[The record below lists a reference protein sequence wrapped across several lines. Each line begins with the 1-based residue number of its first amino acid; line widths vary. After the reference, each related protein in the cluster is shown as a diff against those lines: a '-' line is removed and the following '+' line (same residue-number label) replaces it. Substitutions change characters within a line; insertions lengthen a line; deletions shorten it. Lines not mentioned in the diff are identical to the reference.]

1 MKPVAATS
9 DCGENKQQKQT
20 KTTKQQTKSKQ
31 LGMKPVASLAA
42 TSHGGDSSDSL

>member
-1 MKPVAATS
+1 MKPVATTR
-9 DCGENKQQKQT
+9 DCGDNKQKKQQKQQ
-20 KTTKQQTKSKQ
+20 KQQTKSKQ